1 MNRAVV
7 HLPIVEQDHTSFNE
21 MVRNARRFPPE
32 EEGTS

>member
-7 HLPIVEQDHTSFNE
+7 HLPSVEQDRTSFND
-21 MVRNARRFPPE
+21 VARNARRFPPE